1 MAWGL
6 AQELASVDNR
16 DSLVGN
22 PTVNK
27 KGEVLMELKN
37 KVIVVTGAGRGIGRG
52 LATFLAG
59 KGANI
64 AVVDLN
70 EDDIATTVQLCK
82 DAGVNARGYKANV
95 AQEADVEKL
104 FSDVAADFGSLHG
117 LINNAGI
124 TRDGLLVKFVDGKL
138 DKKMS
143 LQQWQAVID
152 VNLTGVFL
160 CGREAAAKMI
170 ELGVEEGVIIN
181 ISSVARYGSFGQ
193 SNYAAAKAAVAT
205 LAETWAKELARYN
218 IRTGAIAPGTIN
230 TDMIAAM
237 KPEAR
242 ERLAQAVPLK
252 RIGETKNIAQA
263 AAFIFEN
270 DYFTGR
276 CIDTDGGLR

>member
-1 MAWGL
+1 MDL
-6 AQELASVDNR
+6 N
-16 DSLVGN
+16 
-22 PTVNK
+22 
-27 KGEVLMELKN
+27 N
-37 KVIVVTGAGRGIGRG
+37 KVVVVTGAGRGIGRG
-52 LATFLAG
+52 LATYLAG
-59 KGANI
+59 KGAKI

-70 EDDIATTVQLCK
+70 DADMEATVKECEAL
-82 DAGVNARGYKANV
+82 GVEARAYRINV
-95 AQEADVEKL
+95 ANEAEVEQL
-104 FSDVAADFGSLHG
+104 FSRVVQDFGSLHG

-138 DKKMS
+138 DKKMT
-143 LQQWQAVID
+143 LQQWQSVID

-160 CGREAAAKMI
+160 CGREAAIKMI

-193 SNYAAAKAAVAT
+193 TNYAAAKAGVAT

-242 ERLAQAVPLK
+242 ERLVQAVPL
-252 RIGETKNIAQA
+252 RRLGETRNIAQA
-263 AAFIFEN
+263 ATFIFEN